1 MPSLIA
7 APSAERRPA
16 ARQRHDRWRWA
27 RSALHAVA
35 TRWAEQ
41 RALHRQ
47 RQELA
52 TMSDYELHDLGL
64 SRAQLT
70 AVFNGTAARVTDAW
84 RADSDR
90 RNDRS
95 TGRP

>member
-1 MPSLIA
+1 MPSLKA
-7 APSAERRPA
+7 ESLTELAPVAPRL
-16 ARQRHDRWRWA
+16 HDWRRWA
-27 RSALHAVA
+27 GWALHAAA

-41 RALHRQ
+41 RALRRQ
-47 RQELA
+47 RHELA

-70 AVFNGTAARVTDAW
+70 GLFEGTAARAADAW
-84 RADSDR
+84 HADSDR

-95 TGRP
+95 AGRP